1 MAGSFHHAGRGSTK
15 MSAESEVATPASPP
29 SSLGRRGLNPAL
41 TVRREP
47 FSINYYGTSR
57 DDSFEP
63 AGCGREVLE
72 LARGGSRAAIRRL
85 APQRMRLWTRC
96 APPCRRR
103 SPARVRQSSMLWPS
117 RMTRRAASSLRFDR
131 SWGSQRHNARFVH
144 FRFSGGVCD
153 QPAGVFRSADPPT
166 RTNARAATVRV
177 SLTDGFAG
185 RPFCFARCD

>member
-15 MSAESEVATPASPP
+15 MSAESEVATPASPS

-131 SWGSQRHNARFVH
+131 SWAHNAI
-144 FRFSGGVCD
+144 
-153 QPAGVFRSADPPT
+153 T
-166 RTNARAATVRV
+166 RV
-177 SLTDGFAG
+177 SFISDSRGACATS
-185 RPFCFARCD
+185 RPACSAAPIHRRERTQGQPPSALV

>member
-85 APQRMRLWTRC
+85 APQGMRLWTRC

-131 SWGSQRHNARFVH
+131 SWGDNAITRVSFISDSRGRV
-144 FRFSGGVCD
+144 R
-153 QPAGVFRSADPPT
+153 PAGRRVPQRRSTDANE
-166 RTNARAATVRV
+166 RKGSTVRV
-177 SLTDGFAG
+177 SLTGGFVG
-185 RPFCFARCD
+185 RPFCFARYD